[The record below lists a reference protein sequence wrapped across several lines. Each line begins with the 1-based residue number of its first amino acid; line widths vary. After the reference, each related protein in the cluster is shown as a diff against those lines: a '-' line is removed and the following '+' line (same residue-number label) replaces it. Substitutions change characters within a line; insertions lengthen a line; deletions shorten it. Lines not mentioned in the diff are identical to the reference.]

1 MRKRGFTLIELLV
14 VIAIIGILA
23 AILLPALARAR
34 EAARRA
40 SCQNNLKQIGL
51 VFKMYANEARGGYM
65 PKLQDILPGMRDDLR
80 GPDMRQIFPEYISDP
95 NVFLCP
101 SDPQVDSTVWGKVAL
116 PYEEGVGEIQQQIAQ
131 GQATSDCLLAHLS
144 FPRSYVYFGYAAQD
158 PTSIAEAWYAL
169 EQAAET
175 VRGAAP
181 IANYLMNLGPACA
194 YNDAF
199 YDDDGGTWTG
209 MYEIPG
215 GVRFSYGELAG
226 VTTANGDADLSN
238 LTLSF
243 RQVGETASGQ
253 PIYTED
259 IIYRFREGVER
270 FLITDINNP
279 QASAR
284 AQSTLPMMMDSW
296 GQSRKISDNGGN
308 EFGASAGI
316 ETFNHV
322 PGGSNVL
329 YLDGHVDYVRF
340 GTGYPVAIGEY
351 GAGRNWESDI
361 ADSTSGG

>member
-1 MRKRGFTLIELLV
+1 MSKRGFTLIELLV

-51 VFKMYANEARGGYM
+51 VFKMYAGEAQGSFF

-101 SDPQVDSTVWGKVAL
+101 SDPGADSTVWGQVAL
-116 PYEEGVGEIQQQIAQ
+116 PYTEGLDEIQTLISQ
-131 GQATSDCLLAHLS
+131 GQATGDCLLAHLS
-144 FPRSYVYFGYAAQD
+144 FPRSYVYFGYAATD

-181 IANYLMNLGPACA
+181 IDDYLMQLGPGCP

-199 YDDDGGTWTG
+199 YDDDGGNWEG

-215 GVRFSYGELAG
+215 GVRYSYGEQAG
-226 VTTANGDADLSN
+226 VTLRNGDADLSS

-243 RQVGETASGQ
+243 RQTGVDGNGQ
-253 PIYTED
+253 PTYTED
-259 IIYRFREGVER
+259 IIYRLREGIER
-270 FLITDINNP
+270 YFITDINNP
-279 QASAR
+279 GASSR
-284 AQSTLPMMMDSW
+284 AQSEIPTMIDGW

-308 EFGASAGI
+308 QFGDTAGI
-316 ETFNHV
+316 ETFNHL

-329 YLDGHVDYVRF
+329 YMDGHVKYVRY
-340 GTGYPVAIGEY
+340 GTEYPVAIGEY
-351 GAGRNWESDI
+351 GAGESWASDI
-361 ADSTSGG
+361 ADSMSGG